1 VTTAGSVGAVGQRAF
16 AQRWRDEGRW
26 LDRTISDDVRRG
38 VDARGDVPIVFHSDV
53 RPSTT
58 TLRELHDRAE
68 RVAAAFQQLGVRPG
82 DTVALQLPNWAEGV
96 VAHLAA
102 WHCGALL
109 VPIVPIYGPH
119 EISFILRQSRA
130 SVFVVARHL
139 RTRDAADTIA
149 GLGHLPDLRSV
160 VVVGDPLADTEPWE
174 ALEAA
179 TASLAPVTG
188 DPDDVCL
195 LVYTSGT
202 TADPKGVQHSHNTLL
217 AEVHSRDELER
228 DVTDIVHLAAFPLG
242 HIAGALGLLRMFV
255 HGVRTIAMD
264 AWDPVAAARLVE
276 EQRVTSGVGAPIYL
290 STLLDEAEWQG
301 RDLTSLTEYM
311 TGAANVSPALI
322 ERADAAGIRAYR
334 CYGSSEHP
342 TISSSEPEDP
352 LVKRAT
358 TDGRV
363 TPGNEWRLLDDDDRD
378 VQIGVDGE
386 IVTRGPEQFLGYL
399 DPALN
404 TDLYVDGEWLRT
416 GDVGRVDADGFLTI
430 TDRKKD
436 IIIRGGENIGSKE
449 VEDVLLTHPA
459 VADVAAVGAP
469 DERYGERVCAFV
481 VLRPGAALTM
491 ADVQQHFAVAGLAR
505 QKTPE
510 RLEVVDV
517 LPRTAAGKI
526 QKFAL
531 RDLLRGERLRG

>member
-1 VTTAGSVGAVGQRAF
+1 MSLVQPGAALGQQAF

-26 LDRTISDDVRRG
+26 LDRTISDDIRRG
-38 VDARGDVPIVFHSDV
+38 IDARGDVPVVFHSDV

-58 TLRELHDRAE
+58 TLRELHDRAQ
-68 RVAAAFQQLGVRPG
+68 RVAAGLQRLGVRPG
-82 DTVALQLPNWAEGV
+82 DAVALQLPNWAEGV
-96 VAHLAA
+96 VAHLSA
-102 WHCGALL
+102 WMCGALL
-109 VPIVPIYGPH
+109 VPIVPIYGPR

-130 SVFVVARHL
+130 RVFVVARHL

-149 GLGHLPDLRSV
+149 GLGHLPDLQSV
-160 VVVGDPLADTEPWE
+160 VVVGEPLADTEPWD
-174 ALEAA
+174 ALEA
-179 TASLAPVTG
+179 TAAPPRPVAG

-217 AEVHSRDELER
+217 AEVHARDAFER
-228 DVTDIVHLAAFPLG
+228 DVSGIVHLAAFPLG

-276 EQRVTSGVGAPIYL
+276 EHRVSSGVGAPIYL
-290 STLLDEAEWQG
+290 STLLDEAERQG
-301 RDLTSLTEYM
+301 RDVSSLTEYM
-311 TGAANVSPALI
+311 TGAANVSPALV
-322 ERADAAGIRAYR
+322 ERADAVGIRAYR

-342 TISSSEPEDP
+342 TISSGEPEDP

-378 VQIGVDGE
+378 VPTGVDGE

-404 TDLYVDGEWLRT
+404 EGLYVDGGWLRT

-436 IIIRGGENIGSKE
+436 IIIRGGENIASKE

-481 VLRPGAALTM
+481 VLRPGASLTM
-491 ADVQQHFAVAGLAR
+491 PDVQQHFAAAGLAR

-510 RLEVVDV
+510 RLELVDV

-531 RDLLRGERLRG
+531 REQLRG